1 MTSLLELRSKKTA
14 TSQKVDNPARKH
26 LFIFAQNCSDILREQ
41 FPICCTLQ
49 QKLKKVLIYHFDL
62 ISCMFIV
69 FNIHR
74 QKLWILD
81 KLA

>member
-14 TSQKVDNPARKH
+14 TSQKVDNPARKD

-49 QKLKKVLIYHFDL
+49 QKLKKSID
-62 ISCMFIV
+62 ISF
-69 FNIHR
+69 
-74 QKLWILD
+74 
-81 KLA
+81 

>member
-1 MTSLLELRSKKTA
+1 MISLLELRSEKTA

-26 LFIFAQNCSDILREQ
+26 LYLPKTVQTSSENSLLSAAHYTKI
-41 FPICCTLQ
+41 
-49 QKLKKVLIYHFDL
+49 KKKVLIYHFDL

-69 FNIHR
+69 FNNS
-74 QKLWILD
+74 QTKKLWISD